1 MEKVSLV
8 LSALRIQILERY
20 VEKQGCGVPGVLTLV
35 LCVLNSMY
43 SHGLALQHN

>member
-35 LCVLNSMY
+35 LCVLCVKFNV
-43 SHGLALQHN
+43 